1 MLPHGMS
8 ISIKRERV
16 AGDRNGSTRGL
27 IFQCRSM
34 KGNTM
39 LSFKYKAF
47 IQRGVQSQ
55 VNLEVWWLVVELARK
70 EHEGPI

>member
-1 MLPHGMS
+1 
-8 ISIKRERV
+8 
-16 AGDRNGSTRGL
+16 
-27 IFQCRSM
+27 M